1 MTEQST
7 EYKFDEIMVG
17 VKTKFTV
24 QINESTIN
32 EFARISGDHNPL
44 HMDEQYAAKTQ
55 FGKRVCH
62 GMLLASFFSR
72 LVGMYM
78 PGKNALYFSQTLNF
92 QTPCFVGDKV
102 TIEGEVIDKSQS
114 TRIITIK
121 TTIHNQVGKCL
132 VDGIAKVIVRENT
145 NQNND

>member
-1 MTEQST
+1 MTEQSAD
-7 EYKFDEIMVG
+7 YKFDEIMLG

-44 HMDEQYAAKTQ
+44 HIDEQYAAKTQ

-121 TTIHNQVGKCL
+121 TTAHNQVDKCL

-145 NQNND
+145 KQNND

>member
-1 MTEQST
+1 MTEQSA
-7 EYKFDEIMVG
+7 EYTFDEIMLG

-32 EFARISGDHNPL
+32 EFARISGDHNSL
-44 HMDEQYAAKTQ
+44 HMDEQYAAKTK

-62 GMLLASFFSR
+62 GMLLASLFSR

-121 TTIHNQVGKCL
+121 TTAHNQVGKCL
-132 VDGIAKVIVRENT
+132 VDGIAKVIVRENISE
-145 NQNND
+145 

>member
-1 MTEQST
+1 MTEQSA
-7 EYKFDEIMVG
+7 EYTFDKIMLG

-24 QINESTIN
+24 QISESIIN
-32 EFARISGDHNPL
+32 EFAKTSGDNNPL
-44 HMDEQYAAKTQ
+44 HMDEQYASKTQ

-72 LVGMYM
+72 LIGMHM

-92 QTPCFVGDKV
+92 QTPCFIGDIV

-114 TRIITIK
+114 TKIITIK
-121 TTIHNQVGKCL
+121 TTAYNQVNKCL

-145 NQNND
+145 SK

>member
-1 MTEQST
+1 MTEQSA
-7 EYKFDEIMVG
+7 EYKFDEIMLG

-62 GMLLASFFSR
+62 GMLLASFFSW
-72 LVGMYM
+72 LIGMYM

-121 TTIHNQVGKCL
+121 TTAHNQVGKCL

-145 NQNND
+145 K

>member
-1 MTEQST
+1 MTEQSA
-7 EYKFDEIMVG
+7 EYKFDEIILG

-32 EFARISGDHNPL
+32 EFARISGDYNPL
-44 HMDEQYAAKTQ
+44 HVDEQYAAKTQ

-72 LVGMYM
+72 LIGMYM

-92 QTPCFVGDKV
+92 QTPCFIGDKV

-121 TTIHNQVGKCL
+121 TTVHNQVDKCL
-132 VDGIAKVIVRENT
+132 VDGIAKVIVRENIK
-145 NQNND
+145 

>member
-1 MTEQST
+1 MTEQSA
-7 EYKFDEIMVG
+7 EYTFDEIMVG

-32 EFARISGDHNPL
+32 EFARISGDYNPL
-44 HMDEQYAAKTQ
+44 HMDEQYASKTQ

-102 TIEGEVIDKSQS
+102 TIEGEVIEKSQS

-121 TTIHNQVGKCL
+121 TTAHNQVGKCL

-145 NQNND
+145 K

>member
-1 MTEQST
+1 MTEQSA
-7 EYKFDEIMVG
+7 EYKFDEIMLG

-62 GMLLASFFSR
+62 GMLLASFFSK

-121 TTIHNQVGKCL
+121 TTAHNQVDKCL
-132 VDGIAKVIVRENT
+132 VDGIAKVIVRENIK
-145 NQNND
+145 

>member
-1 MTEQST
+1 MTDKLA
-7 EYKFDEIMVG
+7 EYKFDEIILG
-17 VKTKFTV
+17 TKTKFTV
-24 QINESTIN
+24 EINISIIN

-44 HMDEQYAAKTQ
+44 HMDEYYASKTQ
-55 FGKRVCH
+55 FGQRVCH

-72 LVGMYM
+72 LIGMYM

-114 TRIITIK
+114 TRIVTIK
-121 TTIHNQVGKCL
+121 TIAYNQANKCL

-145 NQNND
+145 K

>member
-1 MTEQST
+1 MTEQSA
-7 EYKFDEIMVG
+7 EYTFDEIMLG
-17 VKTKFTV
+17 VKVKFTV
-24 QINESTIN
+24 HITESTIN
-32 EFARISGDHNPL
+32 EFARISGDYNPL
-44 HMDEQYAAKTQ
+44 HMDEQYAVKTQ
-55 FGKRVCH
+55 FGKRLCH
-62 GMLLASFFSR
+62 GMLLSSFFSR

-121 TTIHNQVGKCL
+121 TTVHNQVGKCL

-145 NQNND
+145 I

>member
-1 MTEQST
+1 MTEKPS
-7 EYKFDEIMVG
+7 EYKFDEITLG
-17 VKTKFTV
+17 TKTKFTV

-32 EFARISGDHNPL
+32 EFARISGDYNPL
-44 HMDEQYAAKTQ
+44 HMDEQYASKTQ

-62 GMLLASFFSR
+62 GMMLASFLSR

-92 QTPCFVGDKV
+92 QMPCFAGDEV
-102 TIEGEVIDKSQS
+102 TVEGEVIDKSQS

-121 TTIHNQVGKCL
+121 TTVYNQLRECL
-132 VDGIAKVIVRENT
+132 VDGIAKVIVRENISK
-145 NQNND
+145 

>member
-1 MTEQST
+1 MTEQSA
-7 EYKFDEIMVG
+7 EYKFDEIILG

-44 HMDEQYAAKTQ
+44 HIDEQYAAKTQ

-121 TTIHNQVGKCL
+121 TTAYNQVGKCL

-145 NQNND
+145 K

>member
-1 MTEQST
+1 MTDKLA
-7 EYKFDEIMVG
+7 EYKFDEIILG
-17 VKTKFTV
+17 TKTKFTV
-24 QINESTIN
+24 EINISIIN
-32 EFARISGDHNPL
+32 EFAKISGDNNPL
-44 HMDEQYAAKTQ
+44 HNYEYYASKTQ

-72 LVGMYM
+72 LIGMYM

-114 TRIITIK
+114 TRIVTIK
-121 TTIHNQVGKCL
+121 TIAYNQANKCL

-145 NQNND
+145 K

>member
-1 MTEQST
+1 MTEQSA
-7 EYKFDEIMVG
+7 EYTFDEIMLG

-32 EFARISGDHNPL
+32 EFARISGDHNSL
-44 HMDEQYAAKTQ
+44 HMDEQYAAKTK

-121 TTIHNQVGKCL
+121 TTAHNQVGKCL

-145 NQNND
+145 K

>member
-1 MTEQST
+1 MTEQSA
-7 EYKFDEIMVG
+7 EYTFDEIILG
-17 VKTKFTV
+17 VKTKFIVHIT
-24 QINESTIN
+24 ESIIN

-44 HMDEQYAAKTQ
+44 HMNEQYAAKTQ

-78 PGKNALYFSQTLNF
+78 PGKNALYFSQTLSF
-92 QTPCFVGDKV
+92 QMPCFVGDEV
-102 TIEGEVIDKSQS
+102 TITGEVIDKSQS

-121 TTIHNQVGKCL
+121 TTIHNQMGECL
-132 VDGIAKVIVRENT
+132 VDGIAKVIVRENIPK
-145 NQNND
+145 

>member
-1 MTEQST
+1 MTEQSS
-7 EYKFDEIMVG
+7 EYTFEEIMLG
-17 VKTKFTV
+17 VKVKFT
-24 QINESTIN
+24 ITITESMIN
-32 EFARISGDHNPL
+32 EFAKISGDNNPL
-44 HMDEQYAAKTQ
+44 HMDEYYASKTQ

-72 LVGMYM
+72 LIGMYM

-92 QTPCFVGDKV
+92 QTPCFVGDLV
-102 TIEGEVIDKSQS
+102 TIEGVVIDKSQS

-121 TTIHNQVGKCL
+121 TTAYNQANKCL

-145 NQNND
+145 K

>member
-1 MTEQST
+1 MTEQSA
-7 EYKFDEIMVG
+7 EYAFDEIMLG

-32 EFARISGDHNPL
+32 EFARISGDYNPL
-44 HMDEQYAAKTQ
+44 HMDEQYASKTQ

-102 TIEGEVIDKSQS
+102 TIEGEVIEKSQS

-121 TTIHNQVGKCL
+121 TTAHNQVGKCL

-145 NQNND
+145 K

>member
-1 MTEQST
+1 MTEQSA
-7 EYKFDEIMVG
+7 EYKFDEIMLG

-44 HMDEQYAAKTQ
+44 HMDEQYAAKTK

-121 TTIHNQVGKCL
+121 TTAHNQTGQCL

-145 NQNND
+145 K

>member
-1 MTEQST
+1 MTEQPT
-7 EYKFDEIMVG
+7 EYKFDEIILG
-17 VKTKFTV
+17 TKTKFTV
-24 QINESTIN
+24 QIDESTIN

-44 HMDEQYAAKTQ
+44 HMDEKYAGKTQ

-72 LVGMYM
+72 LVGMYL

-92 QTPCFVGDKV
+92 QMPCFVGDKV

-121 TTIHNQVGKCL
+121 TTAYNQLNKCL
-132 VDGIAKVIVRENT
+132 IDGIAKVIVRENISK
-145 NQNND
+145 

>member
-1 MTEQST
+1 MTEQSA

-24 QINESTIN
+24 QINESIIN

-55 FGKRVCH
+55 FGRRVCH

-121 TTIHNQVGKCL
+121 TTAHNQVGKCL

-145 NQNND
+145 SK

>member
-1 MTEQST
+1 MTEQSA
-7 EYKFDEIMVG
+7 EYTFDEIMLG

-24 QINESTIN
+24 QITESTIN

-44 HMDEQYAAKTQ
+44 HMNEQYAAKTQ
-55 FGKRVCH
+55 FSKRVCH

-114 TRIITIK
+114 TKIITIK
-121 TTIHNQVGKCL
+121 TTAHNQVGKCL

-145 NQNND
+145 K